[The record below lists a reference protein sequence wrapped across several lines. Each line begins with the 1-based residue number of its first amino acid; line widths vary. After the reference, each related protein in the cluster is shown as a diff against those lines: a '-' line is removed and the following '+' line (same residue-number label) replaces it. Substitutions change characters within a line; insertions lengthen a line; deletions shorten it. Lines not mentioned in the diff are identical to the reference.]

1 MSNGKLNKRR
11 EITGVVF
18 LAVAVLL
25 SVAYYLPNAST
36 GWLGSFFL
44 TLGRGLIG
52 PVAYV
57 LPALFV
63 YGSFEFLLGRSLKDS
78 QRRLTHMV
86 VLLALFAAFFQV
98 FSVDYDVFRSLCLSA
113 DGKHSA
119 SKAISVLWKAGV
131 SPDEFQQLRATY
143 PGGLIGG
150 LLASG
155 LTAVAGHIGAI
166 ILLVAAFSAELI
178 ILFRFSLSSWLKRV
192 FSFIKNSTGL
202 ESRKVRRKSRKSEI
216 FDNPDDERERLR
228 AKYLAKHRQHGQ
240 TDYRHFQSPRRQF
253 VDDAADTVGYGGEY
267 DSNSPHPTPPDDFEY
282 DRDEIAAAGASV
294 NPTPQAHF
302 TPDEDTDAP
311 SYLDYHE
318 NSTYQRDHNPGF
330 SPEEKS
336 GQAPTNDE
344 SSPRFS
350 GSDEGF
356 FQVGDENPL
365 GAKRV
370 NPDDLRLIS
379 EFPLWGAGQEEFV
392 PDAEPAPLISP
403 EPIFSFDAGHGD
415 QAAPQI
421 GEEAHA
427 RAGRADSE
435 NKSLDDSLFK
445 VPTFL
450 QPDRRE
456 EFDPLEQR
464 EDEIDPVE
472 TEETY
477 DPSTKADS
485 ELSEHSSTAR
495 STVVYGN
502 KPTGRSGS
510 GEELIAIRA
519 IRTRDIDPLVVKKD
533 EEAAADRPTS
543 GPSATGKNERGGA
556 DRAYIFPPTDLLAKD
571 KNKRGT
577 QDNQAVQAMA
587 KKLEDTL
594 NSFGVAAK
602 VVNITT
608 GPSILRFELAPGPGV
623 KVSRIVGLAD
633 DIALSLAAVGLRIEA
648 PIPGKSAIGIEIPN
662 RETQLVP
669 LRSLIESREFK
680 EAKSPLTV
688 SLGRDIPGLP
698 IICDLTK
705 MPHLLIA
712 GATGSGKSV
721 CINSILMSL
730 LYRASPKDLR
740 LLLVDP
746 KVVELSVYN
755 GIPHLLSPV
764 VTDPKKAANT
774 LNWAVVEMDR
784 RYNEFARFKVRDL
797 RAYNRTAAESDDPQM
812 PHLPLI
818 LVVIDELADLMMTA
832 PAEVEEAIARLTA
845 KARAA
850 GIHLIIATQRPS
862 VDVITGLIKAN
873 IPSRIAFAVSSHID
887 SRTILDIGGAEK
899 LLGKGD
905 MLYYPQ
911 SSNKPIRGQGAMVT
925 DQEVE
930 KVLEFV
936 RRENEG
942 EYDSD
947 VTRQISSEKVGL
959 GGGSA
964 TADEDELLPDAVDL
978 FFEIGHASIALLQ
991 RKLKIGYPRAS
1002 RMVDQLEEK
1011 GWIGP
1016 FDGSKPRKI
1025 LLTETEW
1032 ESMRM
1037 AEEEEMAEGIDEY

>member
-25 SVAYYLPNAST
+25 SVSYYLPNAST

-44 TLGRGLIG
+44 TLGKGLIG

-63 YGSFEFLLGRSLKDS
+63 YGSFEFLLGKSLKDS

-86 VLLALFAAFFQV
+86 VLLALFAAFFHV
-98 FSVDYDVFRSLCLSA
+98 FSVDYGVLRSLCLNEN
-113 DGKHSA
+113 GTHSA
-119 SKAISVLWKAGV
+119 FKALSVLWKAGV
-131 SPDEFQQLRATY
+131 SPDAFQQLRTTY

-178 ILFRFSLSSWLKRV
+178 ILFRFSLSSWLTRLFGRLKD
-192 FSFIKNSTGL
+192 STGL
-202 ESRKVRRKSRKSEI
+202 ESRRARRKSGKSEI
-216 FDNPDDERERLR
+216 SDNPADERERLR
-228 AKYLAKHRQHGQ
+228 AKYLAKRRQQGQ
-240 TDYRHFQSPRRQF
+240 TDYARFQSPHGQS
-253 VDDAADTVGYGGEY
+253 VADAAGAVGHVGGFN
-267 DSNSPHPTPPDDFEY
+267 SNSPYPPSVDGVGS
-282 DRDEIAAAGASV
+282 DRHEIGAAKIAVKS
-294 NPTPQAHF
+294 TPQARF
-302 TPDEDTDAP
+302 TPGEDADAS
-311 SYLDYHE
+311 SYPIYHE
-318 NSTYQRDHNPGF
+318 NPAYQRNPDQGF
-330 SPEEKS
+330 SSEKRS
-336 GQAPTNDE
+336 GQTPANHEP
-344 SSPRFS
+344 SPRFS

-379 EFPLWGAGQEEFV
+379 EFPLWGAGQEETV
-392 PDAEPAPLISP
+392 PDADPTPLISP
-403 EPIFSFDAGHGD
+403 DPIFSFDAEHSD
-415 QAAPQI
+415 QSPPQI
-421 GEEAHA
+421 GEEAPA
-427 RAGRADSE
+427 RTDRANRESQG
-435 NKSLDDSLFK
+435 LGDSLFQ

-450 QPDRRE
+450 QPDRHDD
-456 EFDPLEQR
+456 FDPMEQR
-464 EDEIDPVE
+464 ENEIDPVE
-472 TEETY
+472 MDDTS
-477 DPSTKADS
+477 DPSAEVDS
-485 ELSEHSSTAR
+485 ELSEHSSKTH

-502 KPTGRSGS
+502 KPAGRSGS
-510 GEELIAIRA
+510 GDELTAIRA
-519 IRTRDIDPLVVKKD
+519 IRKRDNDPPVANKD
-533 EEAAADRPTS
+533 HETAADRPS
-543 GPSATGKNERGGA
+543 PGPSAAENSKRGVV
-556 DRAYIFPPTDLLAKD
+556 DRAYIFPPTGLLAKD

-577 QDNQAVQAMA
+577 QDNRAVQDMA

-594 NSFGVAAK
+594 SSFGVAAK

-608 GPSILRFELAPGPGV
+608 GPSIMRFELAPGPGV
-623 KVSRIVGLAD
+623 KVSKIVGLTD

-648 PIPGKSAIGIEIPN
+648 PIPGKPAIGIEIPN

-669 LRSLIESREFK
+669 LRSLIESREFR

-688 SLGRDIPGLP
+688 ALGRDIPGLP
-698 IICDLTK
+698 IVCDLTK

-721 CINSILMSL
+721 CINSILISL
-730 LYRASPKDLR
+730 LYRASPEDLR

-797 RAYNRTAAESDDPQM
+797 RAYNRSAAESDDPQM

-930 KVLEFV
+930 KVLDFV

-959 GGGSA
+959 DGDSA
-964 TADEDELLPDAVDL
+964 AADEDELLPDAAELVL
-978 FFEIGHASIALLQ
+978 EIGHASSALLQ

-1002 RMVDQLEEK
+1002 RMIDQLEEK

-1016 FDGSKPRKI
+1016 FEGSKPRKV

-1032 ESMRM
+1032 EAMRM
-1037 AEEEEMAEGIDEY
+1037 AEQEDMAEGD